1 MTMPGKSLNILI
13 KNNSNVFI
21 SFRVNLP
28 SGEGDNSDGNSSDE
42 LESVVESESDHHI
55 GFVSRI
61 SIGSD

>member
-1 MTMPGKSLNILI
+1 M
-13 KNNSNVFI
+13 FI